1 MFKKKNL
8 QISVCIPVYNSEK
21 YLLRCLESVK
31 NQDFS
36 GTEIILVNDCSNGTD
51 ENGNDFFQIVK
62 KFRKSCKIPVKIV
75 THSQNKG
82 LLEARR
88 SAVFE
93 ASSKYI
99 TFLDSDDFFP
109 EGSLK
114 NLFDAAEESGA
125 DIVQGKMV
133 STNGVEAQYK
143 KQQSSEIITKKT
155 ELLKLLLIPG
165 ENSVSSWNRLY
176 RRLLIV
182 DNKLRFCEGIIFEDV
197 DFNFRISQYVNSI
210 AFCKERTYLFRAQR
224 DGSITNTINECRCA
238 KDSLLIYESALKRIT
253 SSSRRITYRSVFLYA
268 QGNMRAL
275 PDNEEIKNGYKRLI
289 NHLCDVATLFDS
301 ILIRVYFL
309 MPLRLRN
316 NRMIYRLYKKYY
328 SS

>member
-1 MFKKKNL
+1 MDKKN
-8 QISVCIPVYNSEK
+8 IHYVVSIIVPTYNVEA
-21 YLLRCLESVK
+21 YIRECLESVAAQTYGGNIECIIVDDCGTDNSIAVAEQFIAEYKGCIDFRILHREK
-31 NQDFS
+31 NGGLSAARNS
-36 GTEIILVNDCSNGTD
+36 GTDAATGD
-51 ENGNDFFQIVK
+51 
-62 KFRKSCKIPVKIV
+62 
-75 THSQNKG
+75 
-82 LLEARR
+82 
-88 SAVFE
+88 
-93 ASSKYI
+93 YI
-99 TFLDSDDFFP
+99 FYLDSDDLLFP
-109 EGSLK
+109 NSIADLM
-114 NLFDAAEESGA
+114 AIAERYPHA

-275 PDNEEIKNGYKRLI
+275 PDNEEIRNGYMSLVSR
-289 NHLCDVATLFDS
+289 LCDIATLFDS
-301 ILIRVYFL
+301 LLIRAYFFT
-309 MPLRLRN
+309 PLQVRN
-316 NRMIYRLYKKYY
+316 NRFIYRLYRKYF

>member
-1 MFKKKNL
+1 MDKKNKHYFVS
-8 QISVCIPVYNSEK
+8 IIIPTYNVEA
-21 YLLRCLESVK
+21 YIRECLESVAAQTYEGNIECIIVDDCGTDDSIAVAEQFIAEYKGCIDFRILHREK
-31 NQDFS
+31 NGGLSAARNS
-36 GTEIILVNDCSNGTD
+36 GTDAATGD
-51 ENGNDFFQIVK
+51 
-62 KFRKSCKIPVKIV
+62 
-75 THSQNKG
+75 
-82 LLEARR
+82 
-88 SAVFE
+88 
-93 ASSKYI
+93 YI
-99 TFLDSDDFFP
+99 FYLDSDDLLFP
-109 EGSLK
+109 NSIADLM
-114 NLFDAAEESGA
+114 AIAERYPHA

-301 ILIRVYFL
+301 ILIRVYFF